1 VDAAA
6 PKEAKVR
13 RKPPT
18 QNLGSKTT
26 EGEKAATRLIFAR
39 PNRVHL
45 RPDLAAFG
53 SGQVSH
59 GAFQILVPEQ
69 LLHRL
74 QVHPGLQQRRG
85 IV

>member
-26 EGEKAATRLIFAR
+26 EGEKAATRLIFTR
-39 PNRVHL
+39 PN
-45 RPDLAAFG
+45 RPDLAAFRTWLIQPFHLCH
-53 SGQVSH
+53 SFFSH
-59 GAFQILVPEQ
+59 P
-69 LLHRL
+69 
-74 QVHPGLQQRRG
+74 
-85 IV
+85 

>member
-39 PNRVHL
+39 PNR
-45 RPDLAAFG
+45 PDLAAFRNRG
-53 SGQVSH
+53 KV
-59 GAFQILVPEQ
+59 L
-69 LLHRL
+69 
-74 QVHPGLQQRRG
+74 PG
-85 IV
+85 IP